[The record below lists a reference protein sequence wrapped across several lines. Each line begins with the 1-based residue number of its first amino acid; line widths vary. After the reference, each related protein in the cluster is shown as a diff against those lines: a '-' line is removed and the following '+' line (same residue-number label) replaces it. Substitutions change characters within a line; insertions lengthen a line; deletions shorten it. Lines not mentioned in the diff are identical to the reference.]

1 LKGIASSPVVISAKN
16 ATFFIPACLLGM
28 TNSILKKPIFIPVLI
43 ALLALSSTF
52 LQAQQVHPIVA
63 DFSGISVRN
72 AIRINWTIIGG
83 NTCNGTLIQR
93 SPDGNSFETIG
104 EIAGICG
111 SPDVDVPYVFIDEN
125 PEANQTNYY
134 RLELGSQGFTTLLT
148 VDFFPLN
155 DDGYSLILDNISSK
169 ATIYFNNPNQLTT
182 AFELFTLDGKI
193 KATDETTDSK
203 IIIHLEGLPAQLFI
217 LSISNTAGGF
227 TVKIPNF

>member
-1 LKGIASSPVVISAKN
+1 
-16 ATFFIPACLLGM
+16 
-28 TNSILKKPIFIPVLI
+28 
-43 ALLALSSTF
+43 
-52 LQAQQVHPIVA
+52 
-63 DFSGISVRN
+63 
-72 AIRINWTIIGG
+72 
-83 NTCNGTLIQR
+83 
-93 SPDGNSFETIG
+93 
-104 EIAGICG
+104 
-111 SPDVDVPYVFIDEN
+111 VFIDEN